1 MTVIRTLPLIIRVR
15 AQVVKT
21 SATTN
26 DSPFQGY
33 TQLNVHTTLSHV
45 ASRVEP
51 LTEGPSYGTTS
62 KNHNYYSNR

>member
-1 MTVIRTLPLIIRVR
+1 MTVIRTLPLIIRVG

-33 TQLNVHTTLSHV
+33 THLDVHTTLSHV
-45 ASRVEP
+45 ASR
-51 LTEGPSYGTTS
+51 L
-62 KNHNYYSNR
+62 NH